1 MELRLPVRSVNLAYV
16 YPASASVR
24 GETRGDGIL
33 LVKKT
38 PVRFPVFPL
47 GLHNHLLPSS
57 RGSESL
63 RPLSARAHKCCPQ
76 THAGT
81 HKHTQKC
88 EKTSLFIK
96 NEREERNQFQ
106 VVKNNKEAHILI
118 IDSKERSVSA
128 SITYRM

>member
-16 YPASASVR
+16 YPASVSVH
-24 GETRGDGIL
+24 GETQGDGIL

-47 GLHNHLLPSS
+47 SLHNHLLPSS

-76 THAGT
+76 IHAGT
-81 HKHTQKC
+81 YKHTQKC
-88 EKTSLFIK
+88 EKTSLLIK
-96 NEREERNQFQ
+96 NEREERNHF
-106 VVKNNKEAHILI
+106 
-118 IDSKERSVSA
+118 
-128 SITYRM
+128 